1 MRESHLQILFSRIST
16 PAFLLIL
23 LSLCWSGIVHAQSE
37 VPVPPLE
44 AGILLAFH
52 PICVHFAIALSV
64 FGLFLDWAGSLYQQV
79 PWQQAG
85 RLSFL
90 AGVAAIG
97 LAVLSGW
104 IEQQLPQPASVFDTQ
119 VENILFYH
127 EYLGY
132 GLFGF
137 FVALAVA
144 RLQIPSRLPTLFM
157 ILSGLGLAGLIVEGY
172 LGGELVYRYGAG
184 VRAVQVLS
192 EGRANSE
199 QKKAPVSSAGAAD
212 INEEDLIRRSLHP

>member
-1 MRESHLQILFSRIST
+1 VRIRKPSLLFLFSGILI
-16 PAFLLIL
+16 PGFLFIL
-23 LSLCWSGIVHAQSE
+23 LSLYWLGIVYAQDP

-44 AGILLAFH
+44 TGALLAFH

-64 FGLFLDWAGSLYQQV
+64 FGLLLDWIGSLRQQT

-90 AGVAAIG
+90 AGVVAIG

-119 VENILFYH
+119 IENILVYH

-137 FVALAVA
+137 FIALAVA
-144 RLQIPSRLPTLFM
+144 RLQISSRLPALFM
-157 ILSGLGLAGLIVEGY
+157 ILSGLGLAGLVVEGY

-184 VRAVQVLS
+184 VRAVQILS
-192 EGRANSE
+192 AGRTNDE
-199 QKKAPVSSAGAAD
+199 QKKPQQQELG
-212 INEEDLIRRSLHP
+212 P